1 MLNLLDRSLPMP
13 VTPPGQP
20 VLVYGVIVH
29 STGARPPAAAGTNQP
44 SSRTPSDIVTAISW
58 QPAADAGA
66 AWSASAARTSTS
78 DGRPLRSPIAPI
90 LGAAFA
96 ACRSTRPRTTKP
108 PTDRGLRKH
117 RYRDSNPGFRRE
129 RAAS

>member
-1 MLNLLDRSLPMP
+1 MLNRLDSSLPMP

-58 QPAADAGA
+58 QPAAVAGA

-78 DGRPLRSPIAPI
+78 DDRPLRSPIAPI
-90 LGAAFA
+90 LGAAFT
-96 ACRSTRPRTTKP
+96 ACRS
-108 PTDRGLRKH
+108 
-117 RYRDSNPGFRRE
+117 S
-129 RAAS
+129 